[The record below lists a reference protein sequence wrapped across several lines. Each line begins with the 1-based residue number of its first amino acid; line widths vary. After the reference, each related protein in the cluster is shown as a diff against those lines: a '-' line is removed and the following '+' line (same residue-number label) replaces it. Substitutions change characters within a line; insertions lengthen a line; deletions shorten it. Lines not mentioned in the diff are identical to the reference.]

1 MILDREAILGLLP
14 HRDPMVFVDRV
25 TEMEPGTR
33 AVGELEV
40 HADAFWAKGHFPG
53 RPIMPGV
60 LITEALAQLAAIV
73 HLADCELG
81 EDAAVFLVGMD
92 GMRFRRPVEPD
103 CTLELEVE
111 KQSLRRGIFT
121 FSGEARVDGKRVA
134 NGRFMAAVQGAN
146 G

>member
-1 MILDREAILGLLP
+1 MILDRDAILKLLP

-25 TEMEPGTR
+25 TEVEPGQR
-33 AVGELEV
+33 AVGELDV
-40 HADAFWAKGHFPG
+40 RSNAFWAEGHFPG

-73 HLADCELG
+73 HLASSDSP
-81 EDAAVFLVGMD
+81 EDAAVYLVGVD
-92 GMRFRRPVEPD
+92 GMRFRRPVEPN

-111 KQSLRRGIFT
+111 KESLRRGIFS
-121 FSGEARVDGKRVA
+121 FRAEARVDGKRVA